1 MYIKKWTNDTTLHQ
15 TKKKNNNN
23 NKHPIVRIENFAISK
38 CHTLKSMKG
47 EKFYFLNLHF
57 TNKKTEAEVHIKTK
71 QNKNMER
78 ITLASLCSWIKNA
91 SIKKITIRRKK
102 LIKFKKK
109 EGKDQQKKMF
119 SNFFP

>member
-1 MYIKKWTNDTTLHQ
+1 MIPPCIKP
-15 TKKKNNNN
+15 KKIYNNN
-23 NKHPIVRIENFAISK
+23 NKHPIVHIENFAISE
-38 CHTLKSMKG
+38 CHTLNSMKG

-57 TNKKTEAEVHIKTK
+57 NNKKTEAEVHIETK
-71 QNKNMER
+71 QNKSMER

-91 SIKKITIRRKK
+91 SIKKKITIRRKK
-102 LIKFKKK
+102 LIKFLKK